1 MIEED
6 APCEDCADGNCQFT
20 AHSNFDNDP
29 WMER

>member
-6 APCEDCADGNCQFT
+6 APCEDCADGNCQLT